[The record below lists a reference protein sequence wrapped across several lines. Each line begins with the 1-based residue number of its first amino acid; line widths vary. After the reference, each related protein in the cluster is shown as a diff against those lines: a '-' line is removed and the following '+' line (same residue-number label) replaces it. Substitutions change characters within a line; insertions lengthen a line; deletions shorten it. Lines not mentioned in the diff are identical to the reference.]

1 MAVWTA
7 VELNNAFSGDVGI
20 SMTPV
25 GGGRLEVYVA
35 GDLVYNN
42 KERGLVGIGLNE
54 INELKMVIR
63 ERLETV
69 TSAS

>member
-1 MAVWTA
+1 MAAWTA

-25 GGGRLEVYVA
+25 GGGRLEVYVD